1 MKLKIDKEDCLLNDL
16 KIPEG
21 YRVIEDWELM
31 KELRTNKEM
40 QKIFKRGIWINRV
53 VDGKKCVRA
62 SWLNNFNYDS
72 LFIVFG
78 RNIDNVDRVRGV
90 FVKNDDTNK

>member
-1 MKLKIDKEDCLLNDL
+1 MEIKIDEKDCLLTEL
-16 KIPEG
+16 KVPKG

-31 KELRTNKEM
+31 KELRTNKKLQE
-40 QKIFKRGIWINRV
+40 IFKKGIWINRV
-53 VDGKKCVRA
+53 VDGKECVRA

-78 RNIDNVDRVRGV
+78 RFINVSGRVRGV
-90 FVKNDDTNK
+90 FVEVK

>member
-1 MKLKIDKEDCLLNDL
+1 MELKIDKEDCLLNDL
-16 KIPEG
+16 KIPKG

-31 KELRTNKEM
+31 KELRTNKKLQE
-40 QKIFKRGIWINRV
+40 IFKKGIWVNRV
-53 VDGKKCVRA
+53 MGIRA

-78 RNIDNVDRVRGV
+78 RFINVSGRVRGV